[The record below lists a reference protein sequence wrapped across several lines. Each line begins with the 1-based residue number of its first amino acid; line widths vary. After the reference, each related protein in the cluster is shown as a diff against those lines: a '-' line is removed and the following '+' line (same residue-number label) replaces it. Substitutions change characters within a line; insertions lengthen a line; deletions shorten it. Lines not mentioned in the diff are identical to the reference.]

1 MANLVAVGA
10 PESTRWQL
18 SAINTI
24 GRDPANSIC
33 LPDPLVSPRHAEVRL
48 TAEGRYRLVDVGSRR
63 GTFRASERVTSVLL
77 EHGEEILIG
86 PARLRFEASNAEAG
100 ADKSA
105 PEPRVRSFPVPE
117 PSFKPAMEIGT
128 LEELRR
134 DYEKLRAAVELS
146 RAIGTEQDLP
156 TLARRIL
163 GAAFK
168 LLGADRGAI
177 ALLESAT
184 GSRPLH
190 IACKQDGT
198 DLPFA
203 LSTSLAGEV
212 ISTRAAMISHDVA
225 TDPRLQRAESLY
237 GDGVRSTMCV
247 PLLHAGEM
255 LGVIQVDSLSA
266 INVFT
271 EKDLGLF
278 FAVASQAALAVKKAL
293 LDGRAQ
299 SSRFEDRLRLERLV
313 RMLPSGVVLLDAQRR
328 VTAVNERARRL
339 LEPFCFAEPG
349 EALHRIGQVGLD
361 ELVGQGAS
369 GPRTLVADDDEKT
382 SIAITARRSHEQGE
396 TVLVIESA

>member
-1 MANLVAVGA
+1 MATLTAIGA
-10 PESTRWQL
+10 PQPTRWEL
-18 SAINTI
+18 SPINTI

-33 LPDPLVSPRHAEVRL
+33 LADPLVSPRHAEVRL

-86 PARLRFEASNAEAG
+86 PARLRFEASGAEAG
-100 ADKSA
+100 APGSQ
-105 PEPRVRSFPVPE
+105 PEPRVRSFPVSE
-117 PSFKPAMEIGT
+117 ISFRPAAEIGT
-128 LEELRR
+128 IEELRR

-146 RAIGTEQDLP
+146 RALGVEQDLP

-184 GSRPLH
+184 GSRPVH
-190 IACKQDGT
+190 FACKHDGAEV
-198 DLPFA
+198 PFS

-278 FAVASQAALAVKKAL
+278 FSVASQAALAVKKAL

-299 SSRFEDRLRLERLV
+299 SNRFEDRLRLERLV
-313 RMLPSGVVLLDAQRR
+313 RMLPSGVVVLDGQLR
-328 VTAVNERARRL
+328 VVAVNERARAL
-339 LEPFCFAEPG
+339 LEPFCWVAPG
-349 EALHRIGQVGLD
+349 EALYKIGSVGLD
-361 ELVGQGAS
+361 ELLGLAAAR
-369 GPRTLVADDDEKT
+369 PRKLQAEDGKAEITV
-382 SIAITARRSHEQGE
+382 TARRSNDLGE
-396 TVLVIESA
+396 IVLVIESV